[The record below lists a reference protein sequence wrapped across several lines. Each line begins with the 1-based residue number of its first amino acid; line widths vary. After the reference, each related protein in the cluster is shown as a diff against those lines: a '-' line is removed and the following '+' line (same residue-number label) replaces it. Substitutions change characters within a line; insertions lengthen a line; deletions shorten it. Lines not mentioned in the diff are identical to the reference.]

1 MNKTISI
8 NPDLFSLSNKRKTKK
23 KEKQNGEIKIKNA
36 QKNKDKNKKIRK
48 QHILRFLREKQEQN
62 YKKLLENDKVKKE
75 KPIDTTFNSDFEE
88 SVKYFDELV
97 KNKDN
102 SKHNFTSKKYPE
114 SNHSTHTNIS
124 IDPIHN
130 DDLHIMSDDSIQI
143 NPPIIHNACTPSWG
157 CLKNGN
163 LPTFR
168 DWKRS
173 TQKNIENNL
182 QDKKHEIRS
191 MMIAK
196 NEEKSAPKLKFIK
209 QKKTIRRKY
218 NVGRSNNIS
227 KVAVLVS
234 NKTIRNNIMDKAQY
248 IKQTPMDEI
257 KKYLI
262 KRGFI
267 RVGTSAPNDVL
278 RKMYETSNMVCGE
291 IENHNAD
298 NLLFNYLNDT

>member
-8 NPDLFSLSNKRKTKK
+8 NPDLFSVSNKRKTKK
-23 KEKQNGEIKIKNA
+23 NKENKDEIKIKNTH
-36 QKNKDKNKKIRK
+36 KNKDKNKKIRK

-62 YKKLLENDKVKKE
+62 YKKLLESDKEKKA

-88 SVKYFDELV
+88 SVKYFDQLS

-102 SKHNFTSKKYPE
+102 SKHNFTSKKYPQL
-114 SNHSTHTNIS
+114 NNSTHTNIS
-124 IDPIHN
+124 LEPIHDN
-130 DDLHIMSDDSIQI
+130 ELCTMNNDSIQI
-143 NPPIIHNACTPSWG
+143 NPPIIHNASTPSWG

-182 QDKKHEIRS
+182 QDKKQEVRA
-191 MMIAK
+191 MMISK

-218 NVGRSNNIS
+218 NVGRANNIS